1 MATPPHQPHQPWP
14 YQPPPPYG
22 FGGTPPLPCDI
33 CGAIPAVHTVVRGH
47 QGLVVTLRFLTKEGT
62 FCRVCGT
69 SLYRKMTSDTLWQ
82 GWWGLL
88 SVFAAPVTLFM
99 NIGARRRIRAL
110 PHPVG
115 NLRPQLAPGRRVL
128 ARLPALVITGALV
141 AALGFLVVPRLIPS
155 TPAKF
160 MAGDCGRNN
169 AEWPEQD
176 LEEVG
181 CSSQEAEFW
190 LSKGEKCWGRDW
202 LVYLDYSA
210 RQEMLCAHPMEK

>member
-1 MATPPHQPHQPWP
+1 MATPPHHQPLS
-14 YQPPPPYG
+14 PYG
-22 FGGTPPLPCDI
+22 FGRPAPSPCDI

-47 QGLVVTLRFLTKEGT
+47 QGLVVTLRFLTEEGT
-62 FCRVCGT
+62 FCRTCGT

-99 NIGARRRIRAL
+99 NIGARSRIRAL

-128 ARLPALVITGALV
+128 ARLPALVIIGVLLVGLGAF
-141 AALGFLVVPRLIPS
+141 AVPRLIPS
-155 TPAKF
+155 APVSFT
-160 MAGDCGRNN
+160 AGDCGRNN

-181 CSSQEAEFW
+181 CSSAEAEFW
-190 LSKGEKCWGRDW
+190 LSDGEKCWGMDW
-202 LVYLDYSA
+202 LVHIDYSA
-210 RQEMLCAHPMEK
+210 ELKSLCAHPMKK